1 MSKLCVIKCYE
12 FVICVP
18 CFRCFFRGQVP
29 GCLPIISHPYAGHSS
44 GQGINQAGARAT
56 ASPPFPFRHIFHN
69 IRHYGLHRRTMLR
82 MRNISYAP
90 YSPDAAP
97 SPSQR
102 ASCHL
107 NFIFYFSG
115 NHKGAAPKSQRP
127 PHSAIP
133 FRQWKWLARL
143 AGGLLRGPLIEF
155 GLRMKSHKESA
166 VASIRLPLS
175 QRSGQSFKAA

>member
-69 IRHYGLHRRTMLR
+69 IRHYGRHRRTMLR

-97 SPSQR
+97 SLPSGPAAILISFSISVETIKELPR
-102 ASCHL
+102 KASGRIPPFL
-107 NFIFYFSG
+107 FG
-115 NHKGAAPKSQRP
+115 NGN
-127 PHSAIP
+127 
-133 FRQWKWLARL
+133 
-143 AGGLLRGPLIEF
+143 GLLAL
-155 GLRMKSHKESA
+155 L
-166 VASIRLPLS
+166 VAY
-175 QRSGQSFKAA
+175 